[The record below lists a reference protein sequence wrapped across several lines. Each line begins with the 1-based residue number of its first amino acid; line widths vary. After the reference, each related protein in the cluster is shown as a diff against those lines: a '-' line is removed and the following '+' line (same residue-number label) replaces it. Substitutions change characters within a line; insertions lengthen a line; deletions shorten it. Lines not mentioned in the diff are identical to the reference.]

1 MATTVTNRV
10 ASSALRGQGVKVT
23 LDSTDSANLATM
35 ELGTVCTA
43 SGSSNTGTIISID
56 KLGNSF
62 IVAPI
67 SPATRFD
74 GSVAGQLAAS
84 VTVTY

>member
-1 MATTVTNRV
+1 MATTLTNTV
-10 ASSALRGQGVKVT
+10 AAPALRGQAVKVT
-23 LDSTDSANLATM
+23 LSAAESANLATM
-35 ELGTVCTA
+35 ELDTVCTA

-56 KLGNSF
+56 KFGNSF

-74 GSVAGQLAAS
+74 GSVSGILAAS